1 MENKKVDAQAFIKNY
16 LDVYKA
22 NGGKKSE
29 QDLLDRVVGNNG
41 YQLGVT
47 YTLTGAIVVKTSKI
61 NGVAQTAIVLPTE
74 EGAEL
79 SLANLMSVSSL
90 KGYDLSG
97 NDLTIEY
104 YDVADKKQ
112 TTLKT
117 RTTRTELVP
126 EFNFEDVWQPP
137 TRNFLTLAGQ
147 IADGTYDVTG
157 NKVTFLGTACK
168 PFKAKSAGEMG
179 TETWKAENSRVIE
192 SKLWSLK
199 QQI

>member
-74 EGAEL
+74 EGVEL
-79 SLANLMSVSSL
+79 SLANLMGVSSL

-97 NDLTIEY
+97 NDLSIEY

-117 RTTRTELVP
+117 RTTRTELTP
-126 EFNFEDVWQPP
+126 DFDFEDVWQPP
-137 TRNFLTLAGQ
+137 TRNFLNLAGQ

-157 NKVTFLGTACK
+157 KKVTYLGVACK

-179 TETWKAENSRVIE
+179 TETWKAENWRVIE

-199 QQI
+199 

>member
-74 EGAEL
+74 EGVEL

-104 YDVADKKQ
+104 YEVTDKKQ

-117 RTTRTELVP
+117 RTTRTELVA
-126 EFNFEDVWQPP
+126 NFDFENVWQPP
-137 TRNFLTLAGQ
+137 TRNFLNLAGQ

-157 NKVTFLGTACK
+157 KKVTFLGTACK

-179 TETWKAENSRVIE
+179 TETWKAENMRVIE
-192 SKLWSLK
+192 SKLWSLE
-199 QQI
+199 

>member
-74 EGAEL
+74 EGVEL
-79 SLANLMSVSSL
+79 SLANLMGVSSL

-97 NDLTIEY
+97 NDNVIEY
-104 YDVADKKQ
+104 YDVTDKKQ

-117 RTTRTELVP
+117 RTTHTELVADF
-126 EFNFEDVWQPP
+126 EFENVWQPP
-137 TRNFLTLAGQ
+137 TRNFLNLAGQ

-157 NKVTFLGTACK
+157 KKVTFLGTACK

-179 TETWKAENSRVIE
+179 TETWKAENMRVIE
-192 SKLWSLK
+192 SKLWSLE
-199 QQI
+199 

>member
-74 EGAEL
+74 EGVEL
-79 SLANLMSVSSL
+79 SLANLMGVSSL

-104 YDVADKKQ
+104 YEITDKKQ

-117 RTTRTELVP
+117 RTTRTELEVN
-126 EFNFEDVWQPP
+126 FDFEDVWQPP
-137 TRNFLTLAGQ
+137 TRNFLTLAGM

-157 NKVTFLGTACK
+157 KKVKFLGTACK

-179 TETWKAENSRVIE
+179 TETWKAENMRVIE
-192 SKLWSLK
+192 SKLWSLN
-199 QQI
+199 

>member
-74 EGAEL
+74 EGVEL
-79 SLANLMSVSSL
+79 SLANLMGVSSL

-104 YDVADKKQ
+104 YEVTDKKQ

-117 RTTRTELVP
+117 RTTRTELVDA
-126 EFNFEDVWQPP
+126 FDFEDVWQPP
-137 TRNFLTLAGQ
+137 TRNFLTLAGM

-157 NKVTFLGTACK
+157 KKVKFLGTACK

-179 TETWKAENSRVIE
+179 TETWKAENMRVIE
-192 SKLWSLK
+192 SKLWSLN
-199 QQI
+199 